1 MAVNVFVC
9 RLLTKLAPLLA
20 NGKVWQSSMY
30 HVLLKG
36 ISNNVGE
43 AIHCAISF
51 STQKSEIKRMD
62 INLMLLLRVLDKV
75 N

>member
-1 MAVNVFVC
+1 
-9 RLLTKLAPLLA
+9 
-20 NGKVWQSSMY
+20 MY
-30 HVLLKG
+30 CQKD
-36 ISNNVGE
+36 ISNNAGE
-43 AIHCAISF
+43 VIHYAISF